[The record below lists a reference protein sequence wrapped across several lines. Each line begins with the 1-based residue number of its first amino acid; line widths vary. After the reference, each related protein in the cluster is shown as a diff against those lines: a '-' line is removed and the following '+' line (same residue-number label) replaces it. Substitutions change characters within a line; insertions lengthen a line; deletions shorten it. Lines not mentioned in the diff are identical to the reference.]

1 MLHTRDS
8 LAYLKSLSDYSQDI
22 LYCDP
27 PYALG
32 SDVIIRKDGKVDYAK
47 ASDFM
52 SKWEMPTGAY
62 WEQWFTEAYR
72 VLKHGGW
79 LIMFGMDRQLLL
91 FKYYAHLAE
100 FQEQQSLY
108 WYAISNF
115 PKSSGLNNNILKNI
129 ERQVKEKYNME
140 IEWDDSELH
149 NEKEI
154 DL

>member
-1 MLHTRDS
+1 MVKNKIHTSDS
-8 LAYLKSLSDYSQDI
+8 LAYLKTLSDSSQDI

-32 SDVIIRKDGKVDYAK
+32 SEIIIRSDGKVDYAK

-62 WEQWFTEAYR
+62 WEEWFSEAYR

-91 FKYYAHLAE
+91 FKYYAQL
-100 FQEQQSLY
+100 SRV
-108 WYAISNF
+108 S
-115 PKSSGLNNNILKNI
+115 
-129 ERQVKEKYNME
+129 
-140 IEWDDSELH
+140 
-149 NEKEI
+149 
-154 DL
+154 